1 MANEKLQETAVKLNE
16 YAGALNGELNIEEAK
31 KSIHLSEALTTNDAN
46 ILIPKVVQQVTSDA
60 AETQLII
67 SEMFKRVNL
76 ESGRSMEFVHFGA
89 IRAHEIAEGAEYPEE
104 SLNLTTQALGPVEV
118 RVKKYGLRVA
128 ITNEMVEES
137 QWDVVGL
144 HIQAAGRALARK
156 KEELAFR
163 AFSMEGHTVFDG
175 AQFQPGQD
183 GYPTGRGFDGELNG
197 TLTAEDMLDMAVSI
211 MSAGF
216 TPTTLIMHPLTWSL
230 FAENEF
236 IKNSTGTAAFGQGQV
251 DAKTIKDANPSNSL
265 GLEVIFS
272 PFVPFNQAEKTFD
285 FYIVDKNNVGVQ
297 LVKDDITTENFDDPY
312 RDILNLKIMERYGLG
327 VLHGGLGISVAK
339 NIRFAKTYPAPAR
352 RFEAMPLPSDYKETS
367 EPGEIHPK
375 DKI

>member
-1 MANEKLQETAVKLNE
+1 MDKELNQETSMKLNE
-16 YAGALNGELNIEEAK
+16 YASALSGELNVEEAK
-31 KSIHLSEALTTNDAN
+31 KSIQLAEALTTADAN
-46 ILIPKVVQQVTSDA
+46 ILMPKVVQQVTSAA

-89 IRAHEIAEGAEYPEE
+89 IRAHEIPEGSEYPEE
-104 SLNLTTQALGPVEV
+104 SLNLTTQSLGPVEV

-144 HIQAAGRALARK
+144 HIEAAGRALARK
-156 KEELAFR
+156 KEEMAFR
-163 AFSMEGHTVFDG
+163 AFSQNGHVVFD
-175 AQFQPGQD
+175 AAEHQPGD
-183 GYPTGRGFDGELNG
+183 AGYPTGRGFDGELNG

-236 IKNSTGTAAFGQGQV
+236 IKNSTGTAAFGQGAV

-272 PFVPFNQAEKTFD
+272 PFVPFNQSDKTFD
-285 FYIVDKNNVGVQ
+285 FYIIDRNNIGVQ

-327 VLHGGLGISVAK
+327 VLHGGLGIAVAK
-339 NIRFAKTYPAPAR
+339 NVAFRKTYPAPAR
-352 RFEAMPLPSDYKETS
+352 RFEAMELPSDYS
-367 EPGEIHPK
+367 GEAAKKK
-375 DKI
+375 DEI

>member
-1 MANEKLQETAVKLNE
+1 MDNEKLKLTEKKLNE
-16 YAGALNGELNIEEAK
+16 YAGALSGELNIEEAK
-31 KSIHLSEALTTNDAN
+31 KAVQLEEALTTADAN
-46 ILIPKVVQQVTSDA
+46 ILIPKVVQQVTAEA

-67 SEMFKRVNL
+67 SDMFKRVNL
-76 ESGRSMEFVHFGA
+76 ENGRSMEFVHFGA

-104 SLNLTTQALGPVEV
+104 SLNLTTQALGPIEV

-163 AFSMEGHTVFDG
+163 QFSTEGHVVFDG
-175 AQFQPGQD
+175 ADFDSGQD

-236 IKNSTGTAAFGQGQV
+236 IKNSTGRAAFGQGQV
-251 DAKTIKDANPSNSL
+251 EAKALMDANPSNSL

-272 PFVPFNQAEKTFD
+272 PFVPFNQAEKKFD
-285 FYIVDKNNVGVQ
+285 FYIVDKENVGVQ
-297 LVKDDITTENFDDPY
+297 LVKDDISTENFDDPY
-312 RDILNLKIMERYGLG
+312 RDILNLKIKERYGLG

-339 NIRFAKTYPAPAR
+339 NIAFKKTYPAPER
-352 RFEAMPLPSDYKETS
+352 RFRPMDLPADYE
-367 EPGEIHPK
+367 GEQAK
-375 DKI
+375 DKDDI